1 MRIDF
6 RASPR
11 PTLGVEWEFAL
22 VDRRTRD
29 LRNEA
34 AHLFARAKARICSS
48 SGRQTAPG
56 QCSPGPT

>member
-22 VDRRTRD
+22 ADRDSRD
-29 LRNEA
+29 LSNCA
-34 AHLFARAKARICSS
+34 ASLFDLAGPRLADP
-48 SGRQTAPG
+48 GRLHQ
-56 QCSPGPT
+56 